1 MYRCFGPSVSRNVND
16 VTVCTCSKTLVYRQV
31 DRVGDPSVPEPATWA
46 LLILGAAGLFCVRRK
61 QQS

>member
-1 MYRCFGPSVSRNVND
+1 MTSDVNWD
-16 VTVCTCSKTLVYRQV
+16 LAVVGNTVQALLGAGA
-31 DRVGDPSVPEPATWA
+31 GDPSVPEPATWA